1 MPTYTIE
8 GILKLTAPLHVAT
21 PGERYVTLDTLY
33 VTHKKPDEQTEYTGI
48 TATTVYPVAVTE
60 EDKLEVGL
68 PIPTKDG
75 TGETK
80 KDYRSPEVPVFPAND
95 LRGRLRRLAAEL
107 IFDKLQARGQKISL
121 ETYHGMICGAVTGQP
136 TPGLDFD
143 LAIKSGVHPFLG
155 LFGGGPRLVRS
166 SLQISPAWAI
176 TSSTLSAGIIPNR
189 YESDRV
195 TDDGY
200 LLKPLFFRRVD
211 DALEFYSGTTSLTVR
226 NYSESVAKWLK
237 DEGAQSADGD
247 TGTRRSKLRIRT
259 FSAVQYVVPGTRFF
273 VDVRIDTSRTGLAS
287 LGLLIHALAHLATKQ
302 SIGGWV
308 RNGFGRFE
316 TSLYLV
322 LPDAGRLPVLVKQ
335 EGVYTPNAT
344 GLIADALDAWAE
356 AESRITVEELEDLY
370 SLPSD
375 REKPAVAK

>member
-1 MPTYTIE
+1 MPTYSIE
-8 GILKLTAPLHVAT
+8 GVLKLTAPLHVAT

-60 EDKLEVGL
+60 EDKLEAAL
-68 PIPTKDG
+68 P
-75 TGETK
+75 

-107 IFDKLQARGQKISL
+107 IFDNLQARGQKISL
-121 ETYHGMICGAVTGQP
+121 ETYHGMTCGAVTGQP

-143 LAIKSGVHPFLG
+143 LATKSGVHPFLG

-176 TSSTLSAGIIPNR
+176 TSSTLSAGVIPNR

-237 DEGAQSADGD
+237 DEGAQSADRD
-247 TGTRRSKLRIRT
+247 AGTTRSKLRIRT
-259 FSAVQYVVPGTRFF
+259 FSAVQYVVPGTRFY
-273 VDVRIDTSRTGLAS
+273 VDVRIDTSRTGPAS
-287 LGLLIHALAHLATKQ
+287 LGLLIHKLARLAT
-302 SIGGWV
+302 
-308 RNGFGRFE
+308 
-316 TSLYLV
+316 
-322 LPDAGRLPVLVKQ
+322 
-335 EGVYTPNAT
+335 
-344 GLIADALDAWAE
+344 
-356 AESRITVEELEDLY
+356 
-370 SLPSD
+370 
-375 REKPAVAK
+375 

>member
-21 PGERYVTLDTLY
+21 PGERYVTLNTLY
-33 VTHKKPDEQTEYTGI
+33 VTHKKPAEQTEYTGI

-95 LRGRLRRLAAEL
+95 LRGRLRRLAAQL
-107 IFDKLQARGQKISL
+107 IFDNVQARGQKISL
-121 ETYHGMICGAVTGQP
+121 ETYHGMTCGAVTGQP

-143 LAIKSGVHPFLG
+143 LATKSGVHPFLG

-176 TSSTLSAGIIPNR
+176 TSSTLSAGVIPNR

-200 LLKPLFFRRVD
+200 LLRPLFFRRVD

-237 DEGAQSADGD
+237 DEGAQSPDRD
-247 TGTRRSKLRIRT
+247 TGTTRSKLRIRT
-259 FSAVQYVVPGTRFF
+259 FSAVQYVVPGTRFY
-273 VDVRIDTSRTGLAS
+273 VNVRIDTSRTGLAS

-322 LPDAGRLPVLVKQ
+322 LPDGGRLPVLVK
-335 EGVYTPNAT
+335 EAGVYTPNAT

-370 SLPSD
+370 SLPSPK
-375 REKPAVAK
+375 EKPAVAK

>member
-68 PIPTKDG
+68 PIPAKDG

-166 SLQISPAWAI
+166 SLQISSAWAI
-176 TSSTLSAGIIPNR
+176 TSTTLKAGVVPNR

-195 TDDGY
+195 TDDWR

-211 DALEFYSGTTSLTVR
+211 DALEFCSGTASLTVQ
-226 NYSESVAKWLK
+226 NYSESIARWLK
-237 DEGAQSADGD
+237 DEGSQSADG
-247 TGTRRSKLRIRT
+247 GTEMVRSKLQIRR
-259 FSAVQYVVPGTRFF
+259 FSAIQYVVPGTRFHF
-273 VDVRIDTSRTGLAS
+273 DARIDTSRTGLAS
-287 LGLLIHALAHLATKQ
+287 LGLLIHALARFATKQ
-302 SIGGWV
+302 CIGGWV

-316 TSLYLV
+316 TGLSLV
-322 LPDAGRLPVLVKQ
+322 LPDGGRLPVLVRQ
-335 EGVYTPNAT
+335 GDVYTPNAAD
-344 GLIADALDAWAE
+344 LIADALDEWAA
-356 AESRITVEELEDLY
+356 AENRIAVEELEELY
-370 SLPSD
+370 SLPVV
-375 REKPAVAK
+375 RGKPAVAK

>member
-1 MPTYTIE
+1 MPIYTIE

-33 VTHKKPDEQTEYTGI
+33 VTHKKPDQQTEYTGI

-60 EDKLEVGL
+60 EDKLEAAL
-68 PIPTKDG
+68 PIATKDG
-75 TGETK
+75 TGDTK

-95 LRGRLRRLAAEL
+95 LRGRLRRLAAQL
-107 IFDKLQARGQKISL
+107 IFDNLQARGQKISL
-121 ETYHGMICGAVTGQP
+121 ETYHGMTCGAVTGQP

-166 SLQISPAWAI
+166 SLQISLAWAI
-176 TSSTLSAGIIPNR
+176 TSSTLSAGVVPDR

-200 LLKPLFFRRVD
+200 LLKSLFFRRVD
-211 DALEFYSGTTSLTVR
+211 DALEFYSGSTSLTVR

-237 DEGAQSADGD
+237 DEGAQSANGNS
-247 TGTRRSKLRIRT
+247 GTTRSKLRIRT
-259 FSAVQYVVPGTRFF
+259 FSAVQYVIPGTRFYF
-273 VDVRIDTSRTGLAS
+273 DARIDTSRTGLAS
-287 LGLLIHALAHLATKQ
+287 LGLLVHALAQFANKQ
-302 SIGGWV
+302 CIGGWV

-316 TSLYLV
+316 TSLTLV
-322 LPDAGRLPVLVKQ
+322 LPNAVRLPVLVKQ
-335 EGVYTPNAT
+335 GGVFTPNAT
-344 GLIADALDAWAE
+344 DVIADALDAWAE

-370 SLPSD
+370 SLPASK
-375 REKPAVAK
+375 ETPAAAK

>member
-8 GILKLTAPLHVAT
+8 GILNLTAPLHVAT

-48 TATTVYPVAVTE
+48 MVTTVYPVAVTE

-68 PIPTKDG
+68 PIPTKDR

-80 KDYRSPEVPVFPAND
+80 KDYRSPEVLVFPAND

-107 IFDKLQARGQKISL
+107 IFDNLQARGQKISL
-121 ETYHGMICGAVTGQP
+121 ETYHGMTCGAVTGQP

-176 TSSTLSAGIIPNR
+176 TSSTLRAGVIPNR

-195 TDDGY
+195 IDDGY

-237 DEGAQSADGD
+237 DERAQSADGD
-247 TGTRRSKLRIRT
+247 TGTTRSKLRIRT
-259 FSAVQYVVPGTRFF
+259 FSAVQYVVPGTRFY
-273 VDVRIDTSRTGLAS
+273 VDLRIDTSRTGLAS
-287 LGLLIHALAHLATKQ
+287 LGLLIHALARLATKQ

-335 EGVYTPNAT
+335 QGVYTPNAT